1 MKNERKVFVLG
12 VDGMDPRMTKKYLD
26 AGKMPHLKKFIER
39 GACREDLVM
48 LGGVPTITPP
58 MWTTLATGAN
68 PATHGITDF
77 WGQDPENLDT
87 LLYNMDSTR
96 CKAEQMWNVTALVG
110 KKTLVWHW
118 PGGAWPPSLDN
129 ENLHVVDG
137 VQPAA
142 LCVGSA
148 NVDGERLCLAS
159 TDYTEIRYVSALGG
173 KDTGAGCII
182 NDLGEEHHHSED
194 DEEEEGFDLAG
205 NLGSKTLVNIEL
217 DIEDGEAAGENMEFD
232 RCETPITDAHGWA
245 FDVPAGSKEFVF
257 LTSGGKTRR
266 VGLITKN
273 AAGIYDTVTLYKN
286 KKTET
291 PLCVLTKENN
301 FVIDVIDDVAL
312 DEGTATANRIYALVD
327 LDESGNSLCFWMS
340 LALDTKNTD
349 MFWPRRLHKQV
360 VDLTGQIPTVSLC
373 GANGKDAKYVESF
386 SLNCWEHYCDWQA
399 RALLNLVHANN
410 YEVVFS
416 HLHNVDSMGHG
427 FWGLAMT
434 GNEGV
439 TKEQARSYIEKT
451 YVDTDNYIGTLM
463 NLLDEGWSIIVTS
476 DHGLLVRNEEYPA
489 IGDPF
494 GVNAKVMNA
503 MGYTALKKNAKGKFK
518 REIDWEHTTAVAA
531 RGNHI
536 YINLKGRDKHG
547 IVDPADKYA
556 LEDKLITDLYNL
568 RTPDG
573 QRMIGLVLRN
583 KEAALLG
590 MDGPECGDLIY
601 FLAEG
606 PNRVHG
612 DSLSTYYG
620 LFDSS
625 VSPIFVAAGE
635 GIKQN
640 YKMERVVR
648 SVDVTPTVAALL
660 DVRMPEQCEGAP
672 VYQILE

>member
-1 MKNERKVFVLG
+1 MNKERKVFVLG
-12 VDGMDPRMTKKYLD
+12 VDGMDPRMTKKYLE

-48 LGGVPTITPP
+48 LGGLPTITPP
-58 MWTTLATGAN
+58 MWTSLATGAN
-68 PATHGITDF
+68 PSTHGITDF
-77 WGQDPENLDT
+77 WGQDPDNLDT
-87 LLYNMDSTR
+87 LVYNMDSTR
-96 CKAEQMWNVTALVG
+96 CKAEQMWNVTALEG

-129 ENLHVVDG
+129 ENLDVVDG
-137 VQPAA
+137 AQPAA
-142 LCVGSA
+142 LCMGAA

-159 TDYTEIRYVSALGG
+159 TEYTEIKYVSALKGA
-173 KDTGAGCII
+173 DTGAGCII
-182 NDLGEEHHHSED
+182 TDLGEGTHHTDDDDED
-194 DEEEEGFDLAG
+194 DSFNLMG
-205 NLGSKTLVNIEL
+205 NLGSKTLTNIEL

-232 RCETPITDAHGWA
+232 RSQSPISDAHGWA
-245 FDVPAGSKEFVF
+245 FETPEGAKEFVY
-257 LTSGGKTRR
+257 LAAGGTSRR

-273 AAGIYDTVTLYKN
+273 AQGIYDTVTLYKN

-291 PLCVLTKENN
+291 PLVTLTKDHG
-301 FVIDVIDDVAL
+301 FVYDVIDEVPREDGV
-312 DEGTATANRIYALVD
+312 ATANIIFALVELAED
-327 LDESGNSLCFWMS
+327 GSNLCFWMS
-340 LALDTKNTD
+340 SAIDTKNAD
-349 MFWPRRLHKQV
+349 MFWPRSLHKQV
-360 VDLTGQIPTVSLC
+360 LDLAGHIPVPSLC
-373 GANGKDAKYVESF
+373 GANGKDSKYVESF

-399 RALLNLVHANN
+399 RAILALIHANK

-439 TKEQARSYIEKT
+439 TAEQARSYIEKT
-451 YVDTDNYIGTLM
+451 YVDTDNYIGALM
-463 NLLDEGWSIIVTS
+463 TLLDEGWSIIITS
-476 DHGLLVRNEEYPA
+476 DHGLLVHNEEYPA
-489 IGDPF
+489 MGDPF
-494 GVNAKVMNA
+494 GINTKVMREL
-503 MGYTALKKNAKGKFK
+503 GYTTLKTNAKGKVK

-556 LEDKLITDLYNL
+556 LEDKIMTDLYNL
-568 RTPDG
+568 RTEDG

-583 KEAALLG
+583 KEAAIIG

-601 FLAEG
+601 FLSEG

-625 VSPIFVAAGE
+625 VSPIFIAAGA
-635 GIKQN
+635 GIKEN
-640 YKMERVVR
+640 FKTDRVIR
-648 SVDVTPTVAALL
+648 TIDMAPTVAALL
-660 DVRMPEQCEGAP
+660 DCRMPAQCEGAP
-672 VYQILE
+672 VYQILD